1 MNKPLL
7 IIICDFLII
16 SILSL
21 YTQSVGM
28 GELEAEQSVQTAKE
42 QESQNAEDMLQALK
56 LAFEEEQKVRKEE
69 QMVRSDLAQ
78 ELANLEQQHA
88 STLDTL
94 KERETVLETTQQTLV
109 TTEQRAQEI
118 ERQRQ
123 ESEKNFQITKKN
135 EDQLKEHFQAA
146 KAEADKLKSEL
157 HSSSKDAA
165 VSNAKL
171 EATERERNIWR
182 READAMQQKN
192 ETLEQKLQFSES
204 ENVRLEINLKRS
216 ETEAILLKEHVALA
230 RNEAELE
237 RANRAWAQNE
247 IIHLRGEVTEARTET
262 IAAHREHADKLAST
276 VGDLAETSKQIQDEI
291 RSSRPLTANSIFD
304 DFQKNRVD
312 TRFTS
317 VKSGMFGNRVTK
329 KSDTRSIV
337 ATDGQRFF
345 ILYHINDTPLSLGSP
360 DTRWEQIDGLVSR
373 TTITYDITYLS
384 VLSLDPRILAVDVG
398 RHAAESLGCKI
409 YPFATDPFQF
419 QEAVLVGSKDS
430 YFGEVEFEMDPEFP
444 SFVKMN
450 RPTFGKLFG
459 KFAPSRGDLVF
470 SKTGE
475 LLGIMAN
482 KKYCAIFKDIQPV
495 RRIKFGVES
504 SEAETS
510 RALGLMQN
518 RLINLPDQLQ

>member
-28 GELEAEQSVQTAKE
+28 GKLEAEQSVQTAKE
-42 QESQNAEDMLQALK
+42 QESQSAEDMLQVLK
-56 LAFEEEQKVRKEE
+56 LAFEEEQKV
-69 QMVRSDLAQ
+69 QSDLAQ
-78 ELANLEQQHA
+78 ELSNLEQQHA

-94 KERETVLETTQQTLV
+94 KERETVLETTQQTLA
-109 TTEQRAQEI
+109 TTEQRAQDI

-123 ESEKNFQITKKN
+123 ELEKNFQITQKN
-135 EDQLKEHFQAA
+135 VDQLKEHFQTAQ
-146 KAEADKLKSEL
+146 AEADKLESEL

-171 EATERERNIWR
+171 EAIQSELNIRR
-182 READAMQQKN
+182 READAMQQKI
-192 ETLEQKLQFSES
+192 ETLEQKRQFAES
-204 ENVRLEINLKRS
+204 EKVRLEIDLKRA
-216 ETEAILLKEHVALA
+216 ETEAILSKEHIALVQA
-230 RNEAELE
+230 QVESVRADIAWSRNEV
-237 RANRAWAQNE
+237 
-247 IIHLRGEVTEARTET
+247 IHLRGEVTEARAES
-262 IAAHREHADKLAST
+262 IAAREHADKLAST
-276 VGDLAETSKQIQDEI
+276 VGDLAETSEQIQDEI

-360 DTRWEQIDGLVSR
+360 DTRWEQMDGLVSR
-373 TTITYDITYLS
+373 GTITYDITYLS

-430 YFGEVEFEMDPEFP
+430 YFGEVGFEMDPEYP
-444 SFVKMN
+444 SFVKMD

-504 SEAETS
+504 SESETS